1 MLGRGNS
8 SLVLLYSAIDRG
20 GPYTWSDLCGL
31 YPDPSTYFLDNPSSL
46 EFDDDGPERGCNQAK
61 PSAAPYR

>member
-1 MLGRGNS
+1 MLGRGSS

-20 GPYTWSDLCGL
+20 EPSIGSDLWGL
-31 YPDPSTYFLDNPSSL
+31 YPDSSTYSLDNPSSL